1 MKMDFEV
8 EYADGRKVAA
18 SARPKDFVAFER
30 QYGMSVAAFS
40 KDPQMEWVYYLA
52 WAALH
57 RLRQEPADFDGFLD
71 VVEDVNPVNVD
82 EETPA
87 AAADPSS
94 PEVSAEPSSPSL

>member
-8 EYADGRKVAA
+8 VYADGRKVAC
-18 SARPKDFVAFER
+18 SAKPKDFVAFER
-30 QYGMSVAAFS
+30 QYGKTFSAFAN
-40 KDPQMEWVYYLA
+40 DPAMEWVYYLA

-57 RLRQEPADFDGFLD
+57 RMRQEPADFDGFLD
-71 VVEDVNPVNVD
+71 VVDDVTPVND

-94 PEVSAEPSSPSL
+94 PAPSLEPSSPSQ